1 MRRENCLVNCEIIF
15 HISPFKPAN
24 STKSLYCVCQKKTRE
39 RGLFSLELLM
49 GVICER
55 KMHFCWWKIMAFCTW
70 LSSAHLLCWSPA
82 GFFGDLTHTELLC
95 VTLEPR
101 SGGECWFQRREL
113 LLWDGGWWLCAR
125 AQVPGSGWVT
135 ESSFLKGCVGL
146 IVALLSSPF
155 SKSQFLKEP
164 KSGCSNIHL
173 NVAKARLA
181 V

>member
-24 STKSLYCVCQKKTRE
+24 STKSLYCVCQKKNRE

-82 GFFGDLTHTELLC
+82 GFFGDLTHAELLC

-101 SGGECWFQRREL
+101 SRGEMLVPEEGIVALGWWMVTLCSCPSAREWLGHREL
-113 LLWDGGWWLCAR
+113 LSEGLCW
-125 AQVPGSGWVT
+125 SDC
-135 ESSFLKGCVGL
+135 SSAFF
-146 IVALLSSPF
+146 PF
-155 SKSQFLKEP
+155 F
-164 KSGCSNIHL
+164 
-173 NVAKARLA
+173 
-181 V
+181 